1 MKKKLVSTFLA
12 SALLVSTLAG
22 CGFTGG
28 DSGSNTP
35 VSSGDPG
42 TATTTRDTLTYYDS
56 NENPHA
62 GPVGGLRHPVLHHPE
77 QCV

>member
-56 NENPHA
+56 NEIRTL
-62 GPVGGLRHPVLHHPE
+62 V
-77 QCV
+77 QCCLLYTSRCV